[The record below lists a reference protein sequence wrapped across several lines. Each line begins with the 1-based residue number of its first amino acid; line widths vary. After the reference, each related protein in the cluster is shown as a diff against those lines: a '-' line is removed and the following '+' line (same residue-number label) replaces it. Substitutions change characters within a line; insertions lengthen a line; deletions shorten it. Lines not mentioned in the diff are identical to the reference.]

1 MHATRSRRPAQKG
14 FTFVEMAVV
23 LVVGGLLSWAAFSAY
38 DTVLDAK
45 DRRQAQD
52 MARQAQSQ
60 LRAFAVRHGRLPCPD
75 ASVAGTGQESLAG
88 GVCGTG
94 NLIGWFPYVSVGADL
109 PVAEYRARYAVY
121 RAPNAS
127 AAADADLAL
136 NLERSGDAPGHVNHR
151 DVSDLIVALNN
162 VAGLA
167 LATDKPYLTGDGGV
181 AGAVD
186 CATNRQ
192 MSVAYWLASGW
203 TRRRPAPARV
213 CSARALPSV
222 PPTTTSSSPSRPR
235 SWPAGCARACPER
248 PPFSSPFSPLQRP
261 PCTTSRSP
269 CSSPEWPPPPRL
281 FRQPCW
287 AAAWRRRPRAR
298 NTWATPMLIP

>member
-1 MHATRSRRPAQKG
+1 MHATRSHRSAQKG

-52 MARQAQSQ
+52 MARQVQSQ

-75 ASVAGTGQESLAG
+75 ASAAGTGLESLVG

-167 LATDKPYLTGDGGV
+167 LATDQPHLTGDGGV

-192 MSVAYWLASGW
+192 MSVAYWLVVPLKDRSGDGERLDPPQASVG
-203 TRRRPAPARV
+203 PCV
-213 CSARALPSV
+213 
-222 PPTTTSSSPSRPR
+222 
-235 SWPAGCARACPER
+235 
-248 PPFSSPFSPLQRP
+248 FSPGTPVSATNDDVVL
-261 PCTTSRSP
+261 SESP
-269 CSSPEWPPPPRL
+269 TQLAGWLRKSLP
-281 FRQPCW
+281 
-287 AAAWRRRPRAR
+287 
-298 NTWATPMLIP
+298 

>member
-1 MHATRSRRPAQKG
+1 MSRARTRAARTRTQHG

-52 MARQAQSQ
+52 MARQMQSQ
-60 LRAFAVRHGRLPCPD
+60 LRAFAMRHGRLPCPD
-75 ASVAGTGQESLAG
+75 ASVAGMGQESLAG

-192 MSVAYWLASGW
+192 MSVAYWLVVPLKDRSGDGERLDPPQ
-203 TRRRPAPARV
+203 T
-213 CSARALPSV
+213 SAGPCV
-222 PPTTTSSSPSRPR
+222 
-235 SWPAGCARACPER
+235 
-248 PPFSSPFSPLQRP
+248 FSPGTPVSATNDDVVL
-261 PCTTSRSP
+261 SESP
-269 CSSPEWPPPPRL
+269 TQLAGWLRKSLP
-281 FRQPCW
+281 
-287 AAAWRRRPRAR
+287 
-298 NTWATPMLIP
+298 

>member
-1 MHATRSRRPAQKG
+1 MHATRSHRPAQKG

-52 MARQAQSQ
+52 MARQVQSQ

-75 ASVAGTGQESLAG
+75 ASAAGTGLESLVG

-167 LATDKPYLTGDGGV
+167 LATNQPHLTGDDGV

-192 MSVAYWLASGW
+192 MSVAYWLVVPLKDRSGDGERLDPPQAS
-203 TRRRPAPARV
+203 
-213 CSARALPSV
+213 
-222 PPTTTSSSPSRPR
+222 
-235 SWPAGCARACPER
+235 AGPCV
-248 PPFSSPFSPLQRP
+248 FSPGTPVSATNDDVVL
-261 PCTTSRSP
+261 SESP
-269 CSSPEWPPPPRL
+269 TQLAGWLRKSLP
-281 FRQPCW
+281 
-287 AAAWRRRPRAR
+287 
-298 NTWATPMLIP
+298 

>member
-1 MHATRSRRPAQKG
+1 MSRARTRAARTRTQHG

-52 MARQAQSQ
+52 MARQMQSQ
-60 LRAFAVRHGRLPCPD
+60 LRAFAMRHGRLPCPD

-192 MSVAYWLASGW
+192 MSVAYWLVVPLKDRSGDGERLDPPQ
-203 TRRRPAPARV
+203 T
-213 CSARALPSV
+213 SAGPCV
-222 PPTTTSSSPSRPR
+222 
-235 SWPAGCARACPER
+235 
-248 PPFSSPFSPLQRP
+248 FSPGTPVSATNDDVVL
-261 PCTTSRSP
+261 SESP
-269 CSSPEWPPPPRL
+269 TQLAGWLRKSLP
-281 FRQPCW
+281 
-287 AAAWRRRPRAR
+287 
-298 NTWATPMLIP
+298 